1 MWLTTLRPRP
11 AGADRLPMRVGR
23 AKRANQH
30 HTMVLSGA
38 MLFGGGTFI
47 DLIES
52 LVPGGQAFSLIPG
65 AGSLAF
71 VTLLLAFG
79 GRLPRMVIGALGP
92 IGVALIALALATTN
106 TPGDGAV
113 LYMWPVLWQ
122 SYFFGRRGA
131 VLIIASVGVCHGVA
145 LSAMEH
151 GDVDRWID
159 VMSAVTVVGAVVQ
172 LLSLRNRQLVE
183 QVTAEARVDELTQL
197 LNRRG
202 FDEAVERELAR
213 AARQGSSIGVALFDL
228 DFFKRV
234 NDEFGHQVGDRVLQR
249 FAGCLRGSL
258 RAGDVAA
265 RMGGE
270 EFVTLLPGADLEQTR
285 AYSERVRRALA
296 LASDHTET
304 PQVTVSAGASAAV
317 APSSL
322 EDPLRRAD
330 MALYAAKA
338 SGRDRT
344 VTDLMAVPALAS
356 IARLQVGEHREHASM
371 VG

>member
-1 MWLTTLRPRP
+1 MH
-11 AGADRLPMRVGR
+11 AGMDDSM
-23 AKRANQH
+23 NQH
-30 HTMVLSGA
+30 RTMVLSGA

-65 AGSLAF
+65 IGSLVF
-71 VTLLLAFG
+71 VTLLITFG
-79 GRLPRMVIGALGP
+79 SRMPRMAIGALGP
-92 IGVALIALALATTN
+92 IGVALIAMALATTD

-131 VLIIASVGVCHGVA
+131 VLIIASVAVAHGVA
-145 LSAMEH
+145 LGVMAR
-151 GDVDRWID
+151 GDLDRWID

-172 LLSLRNRQLVE
+172 LLSDRNRRLLE
-183 QVTAEARVDELTQL
+183 RISGEARVDELTQL

-213 AARQGSSIGVALFDL
+213 AGRDQTSIGVALFDL

-234 NDEFGHQVGDRVLQR
+234 NDEFGHESGDRVLQR
-249 FAGCLRGSL
+249 FADCLRSSV
-258 RAGDVAA
+258 RAGDLVA

-270 EFVTLLPGADLEQTR
+270 EFVALLPGADLEQTC
-285 AYSERVRRALA
+285 AYTERVRRALA
-296 LASDHTET
+296 LASDH
-304 PQVTVSAGASAAV
+304 PGIPGITVSAGASAAV
-317 APSSL
+317 APSGL
-322 EDPLRRAD
+322 EEPLRRAD

-338 SGRDRT
+338 RGRNRT
-344 VTDLMAVPALAS
+344 VLDVRAVPTVDLLTG
-356 IARLQVGEHREHASM
+356 LQVGEHRQHAPM